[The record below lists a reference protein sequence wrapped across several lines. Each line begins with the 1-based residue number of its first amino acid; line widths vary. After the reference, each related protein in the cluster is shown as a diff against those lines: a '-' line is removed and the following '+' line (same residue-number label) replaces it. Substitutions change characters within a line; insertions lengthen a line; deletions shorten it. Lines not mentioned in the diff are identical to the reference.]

1 MFQKTFLIFFGPPGS
16 GKGTQAD
23 MLAKK
28 LNLPVVSPGE
38 LLRHEEDSNTAIGR
52 KIKPIIDSGK
62 LVPDEIIEK
71 IILKC
76 FKRFDA
82 RAGIVFD
89 GYPRKR
95 AQLDFLI
102 KKLEKIAGKP
112 ACRQGRQDYVRA
124 ILINVS
130 DKEVKRR
137 LGGRRVCDCG
147 AAYHLIY
154 NPPKKSGL
162 CDLCGKKL
170 YIRYDDKPKLIADRL
185 KLYHQKIKPLLDY
198 FEKSD
203 KLIEIDGEQNI
214 NQVQNNIIKELAERA
229 MYDNN

>member
-1 MFQKTFLIFFGPPGS
+1 MTQKKYFIFFGPPGS

-95 AQLDFLI
+95 AQLDFLM
-102 KKLEKIAGKP
+102 KKLEKIAGK
-112 ACRQGRQDYVRA
+112 QDYVRA

-147 AAYHLIY
+147 AAYHLRY
-154 NPPKKSGL
+154 NPPQRQGI

-170 YIRYDDKPKLIADRL
+170 YIRHDDKPKLIADRL
-185 KLYHQKIKPLLDY
+185 KLYHKKIKPLLDY
-198 FEKSD
+198 FEKND
-203 KLIEIDGEQNI
+203 KLIEINGEQSIDKVRKDILKKLSVKKND
-214 NQVQNNIIKELAERA
+214 NHQNSKRN
-229 MYDNN
+229 

>member
-1 MFQKTFLIFFGPPGS
+1 MSKTFLIFFGPPGS

-28 LNLPVVSPGE
+28 LNLPIVSPGE

-76 FKRFDA
+76 FKRFSG
-82 RAGIVFD
+82 RAGIIFD
-89 GYPRKR
+89 GYPRKK
-95 AQLDFLI
+95 AQLDFLM
-102 KKLEKIAGKP
+102 KKLGKIAGRP

-130 DKEVKRR
+130 DAEVKRR

-147 AAYHLIY
+147 AAYHLRY
-154 NPPKKSGL
+154 NPPQRQGI

-185 KLYHQKIKPLLDY
+185 KLYRKEIKPLLDY
-198 FEKSD
+198 FKKND
-203 KLIEIDGEQNI
+203 KLIKIDGERSI
-214 NQVQNNIIKELAERA
+214 KDVQEDII
-229 MYDNN
+229 DNLKKRR

>member
-1 MFQKTFLIFFGPPGS
+1 MSQKTFLIFFGPPGS

-89 GYPRKR
+89 GYPRKG
-95 AQLDFLI
+95 AQLDFLM
-102 KKLEKIAGKP
+102 KKLEKIAGK
-112 ACRQGRQDYVRA
+112 RDYVRA
-124 ILINVS
+124 ILIDAS

-147 AAYHLIY
+147 AAYHLKY

-170 YIRYDDKPKLIADRL
+170 SVRHDDKPALIAERL
-185 KLYHQKIKPLLDY
+185 KLYHKEIKPLLDY

-203 KLIEIDGEQNI
+203 KLIKINGEQSIDKVRKDII
-214 NQVQNNIIKELAERA
+214 NFVNAI
-229 MYDNN
+229 

>member
-1 MFQKTFLIFFGPPGS
+1 MSQKTFLIFFGPPGS

-71 IILKC
+71 IIFKC
-76 FKRFDA
+76 FKRFGG
-82 RAGIVFD
+82 RAGIIFD

-95 AQLDFLI
+95 AQLDFLTE
-102 KKLEKIAGKP
+102 KLEKIA
-112 ACRQGRQDYVRA
+112 GRQDYVRA
-124 ILINVS
+124 ILIDVS
-130 DKEVKRR
+130 DREVKRR

-147 AAYHLIY
+147 AAYHLKY
-154 NPPKKSGL
+154 NPPLRQGI

-170 YIRYDDKPKLIADRL
+170 YIRHDDKPALIADRL
-185 KLYHQKIKPLLDY
+185 KLYHKEIKPLLDY

-203 KLIEIDGEQNI
+203 KLIKINGEQSI
-214 NQVQNNIIKELAERA
+214 GDVQGDIIDNLKEKEII
-229 MYDNN
+229 